1 MYMYNCQGAIRKEVT
16 MLIDLWSLLSYEGKE
31 MVLQTELDMNSLDT
45 GINKFD
51 FIEKQ
56 PLSFK
61 FTHTGNKH
69 VIIEAD
75 VDVTLNMP
83 CDRCLE
89 DVKTNISLKTSKEI
103 DLNEDSET
111 DDVNET
117 IFMDGTVFDSEKF
130 VYGEILVNLPM
141 KVLCS
146 ENCKG
151 ICNRCGTNLNHGS
164 CGCDTTELDPRM
176 AKVLEVFN
184 SFKEV

>member
-1 MYMYNCQGAIRKEVT
+1 

-31 MVLQTELDMNSLDT
+31 MELQAELNMDSFDAGTFSYKFYEKRPVLL
-45 GINKFD
+45 KF
-51 FIEKQ
+51 I
-56 PLSFK
+56 
-61 FTHTGNKH
+61 HTGNKH

-75 VDVTLNMP
+75 IDITLIMP

-89 DVKTNISLKTSKEI
+89 DVKTNISLKTSKEV
-103 DLNEDSET
+103 DLNENSET

-146 ENCKG
+146 KSCKG
-151 ICNRCGTNLNHGS
+151 ICNRCGTNLNHGN

>member
-1 MYMYNCQGAIRKEVT
+1 
-16 MLIDLWSLLSYEGKE
+16 MLIDLWSLLSQEGKE
-31 MVLQTELDMNSLDT
+31 MELQADFSMDEIDT
-45 GINKFD
+45 GVSNVTVCDKH
-51 FIEKQ
+51 
-56 PLSFK
+56 PVSFK

-69 VIIEAD
+69 VTVEAD
-75 VDVTLNMP
+75 IDITISSP

-89 DVKTNISLKTSKEI
+89 EVRTNISLKASKEV
-103 DLNEDSET
+103 DLNENSEC
-111 DDVNET
+111 DDVNEF
-117 IFMDGTVFDSEKF
+117 IYMDGTEFDSDRF

-141 KVLCS
+141 KVLCN

-151 ICNRCGTNLNHGS
+151 ICNRCGTNLNHGN